1 MLCKLCYKCIYAPT
15 STHVDLCYP
24 WWTNKRKYI
33 FSVLLFNNPDIKKT
47 NLQTMPWFLHHL
59 VPHFPVHH
67 LLSCSFLQFSKA
79 KKRNNAINLTCSH
92 LPKITCL
99 YIQIRKD
106 VKEFLYVRLQNQTPN
121 SFEFQINWKT
131 ITFQISKFL
140 GNLHEPLEMF
150 LITIPG

>member
-1 MLCKLCYKCIYAPT
+1 MLTYKCIYVLP
-15 STHVDLCYP
+15 STHADLCYP

-150 LITIPG
+150 LITIPV